1 MGKVIKQPHGGAI
14 FQADKGETKNPNGRP
29 RKGFKAFLHECREK
43 GYEQV
48 SLAEVVEAYQ
58 YLMGLPVSDVM
69 AIAGDPLNEKRTND
83 TTNQHPALIRR
94 VAAEMMGK
102 RGQEMLKQVLDR
114 AFGQSV
120 EKSESETK
128 MVMTTRYVLDDGT
141 VLEL

>member
-1 MGKVIKQPHGGAI
+1 MRKIKGGRGGEIHLAE
-14 FQADKGETKNPNGRP
+14 KGESGNPNGRP

-48 SLAEVVEAYQ
+48 TLGEVVEAYT
-58 YLMGLPVSDVM
+58 YLMGLPVSEVM

-83 TTNQHPALIRR
+83 TANQHPALIRR

-128 MVMTTRYVLDDGT
+128 MVMTTKYILDDGT
-141 VLEL
+141 ILEL

>member
-1 MGKVIKQPHGGAI
+1 MRKIKGGRGGEIHLAE
-14 FQADKGETKNPNGRP
+14 KGESGNPNGRP

-48 SLAEVVEAYQ
+48 TLGEVVEAYT
-58 YLMGLPVSDVM
+58 YLMGLPVSEVM
-69 AIAGDPLNEKRTND
+69 RIAGNPRIEKEKGDATNE
-83 TTNQHPALIRR
+83 HPVVLRL

-128 MVMTTRYVLDDGT
+128 MVMTTKYILDDGT
-141 VLEL
+141 ILEL

>member
-1 MGKVIKQPHGGAI
+1 MRKIKGGRGGEIHLAE
-14 FQADKGETKNPNGRP
+14 KGESGNPNGRP
-29 RKGFKAFLHECREK
+29 RKGFKAFLHECRER

-48 SLAEVVEAYQ
+48 TLGEVVEAYT
-58 YLMGLPVSDVM
+58 YLMGLPVSEVM
-69 AIAGDPLNEKRTND
+69 RIAGNPRIEKEKGDATNE
-83 TTNQHPALIRR
+83 HPVVLRL

-128 MVMTTRYVLDDGT
+128 MVMTTKYILDDGT

>member
-1 MGKVIKQPHGGAI
+1 MRKIKGGRGGEIHLAE
-14 FQADKGETKNPNGRP
+14 KGESGNPNGRP

-48 SLAEVVEAYQ
+48 SQAEVVEAYT
-58 YLMGLPVSDVM
+58 YLMGLPVSEVM
-69 AIAGDPLNEKRTND
+69 RIAGNPRIEKEKGDATNE
-83 TTNQHPALIRR
+83 HPVVLRL

-128 MVMTTRYVLDDGT
+128 MVMDDGSIM
-141 VLEL
+141 EL

>member
-1 MGKVIKQPHGGAI
+1 ME
-14 FQADKGETKNPNGRP
+14 KGETVNPNGRP
-29 RKGFKAFLHECREK
+29 RKGFKAFLHECRER

-48 SLAEVVEAYQ
+48 TLGEVVEAYT
-58 YLMGLPVSDVM
+58 YLMGLPVSEVM
-69 AIAGDPLNEKRTND
+69 RIAGNPRIEKEKGDATNE
-83 TTNQHPALIRR
+83 HPVVLRL

-128 MVMTTRYVLDDGT
+128 MVMTTKYILDDGT
-141 VLEL
+141 ILEL

>member
-1 MGKVIKQPHGGAI
+1 MRKIKGGRGGEIHLAE
-14 FQADKGETKNPNGRP
+14 KGESGNPNGRP

-48 SLAEVVEAYQ
+48 TLGEVVEAYT
-58 YLMGLPVSDVM
+58 YLMGLPVSEVM

-83 TTNQHPALIRR
+83 TSNQHPALIRR

-128 MVMTTRYVLDDGT
+128 MVMTTKYILDDGT
-141 VLEL
+141 ILEL

>member
-1 MGKVIKQPHGGAI
+1 MKKIPQPHGGAI
-14 FQADKGETKNPNGRP
+14 NRAEKGDVLNPTGP
-29 RKGFKAFLHECREK
+29 KPKGFKAFLHECREK

-48 SLAEVVEAYQ
+48 TLGEVVEAYT
-58 YLMGLPVSDVM
+58 YLMGLPVSEVM
-69 AIAGDPLNEKRTND
+69 RIAGNPRIEKEKGDATNE
-83 TTNQHPALIRR
+83 HPVVLRL

-128 MVMTTRYVLDDGT
+128 MVMTTRYKLDDGSIM
-141 VLEL
+141 EL

>member
-1 MGKVIKQPHGGAI
+1 MKKVKQPHGGEVL
-14 FQADKGETKNPNGRP
+14 QVEKGDVLNPNGRP

-48 SLAEVVEAYQ
+48 SLTEVVEAYQ
-58 YLMGLPVSDVM
+58 YLMGLPVSEVM

-128 MVMTTRYVLDDGT
+128 MVMTTRYKLDDGSIM
-141 VLEL
+141 EL

>member
-1 MGKVIKQPHGGAI
+1 MAKKVQQPHGGAI
-14 FQADKGETKNPNGRP
+14 SQAEKGESGNPNGRP

-48 SLAEVVEAYQ
+48 SLTEVVEAYQ

-69 AIAGDPLNEKRTND
+69 AIAGDPLNEKRAND

-120 EKSESETK
+120 AKEESEVK
-128 MVMTTRYVLDDGT
+128 MTTSTKYRLPDGT
-141 VLEL
+141 EIDL

>member
-48 SLAEVVEAYQ
+48 TLGEVVEAYT
-58 YLMGLPVSDVM
+58 YLMGLPVSEVM
-69 AIAGDPLNEKRTND
+69 AIAGDPLNEKEKGDATNE
-83 TTNQHPALIRR
+83 HPVVLRL

-128 MVMTTRYVLDDGT
+128 MVMTTKYILDDGT
-141 VLEL
+141 ILEL